1 MSRPPLPLG
10 TWGKI
15 RRYRLTSSTW
25 RAVTNFRDFDGRTR
39 RVERTGSSGAKAE
52 QKLKEALA
60 GRARVGRLG
69 EISPDTRVSDI
80 APVWLDGLRRLNR
93 ADATILA
100 YEDSLRVHVL
110 KGVGALQ
117 VRELTVGVAERFL
130 IAVQTKAGPSAAK
143 HAKTV
148 LSGIMGMAAR
158 HEAIAH
164 NPLKEVS
171 AIATPRKEARSLTL
185 DEVRT
190 IRAGIRADAKA
201 VERDLP
207 DLVDFMLGT
216 GLRIGETLATVWPAV
231 DLAGGQVEVRGTVV
245 RNKSGLVIQPR
256 PKSHS
261 GWRKLHLPDWLSVV
275 LTNRE
280 HVETEWD
287 VVFPSQLAKLRDRS
301 NTSADLRDAL
311 DPLGFDWVTSHTFR
325 KTAATMLDEGGL
337 TVREIAD
344 QLGHANVSMT
354 QNVYFG
360 RRQATKRAAE
370 ALDVIG
376 KDDETTKDG
385 APDDEDGDGTV
396 EDSGDEKCG

>member
-1 MSRPPLPLG
+1 VSRPPLPLG

-15 RRYRLTSSTW
+15 RRYKLTASTW
-25 RAVTNFRDFDGRTR
+25 RATTNFRDYDGHTR
-39 RVERTGSSGAKAE
+39 QVERTGSTGAKAE
-52 QKLKEALA
+52 RRLLEALTN
-60 GRARVGRLG
+60 RARVGRLG
-69 EISPDTRVSDI
+69 EISADTRIADI
-80 APVWLDGLRRLNR
+80 APVWLEGLRRLNR
-93 ADATILA
+93 AEATMSA

-130 IAVQTKAGPSAAK
+130 IAVQEKAGPSAAK

-148 LSGIMGMAAR
+148 LSGIMALAAR

-171 AIATPRKEARSLTL
+171 AIATPRKEARSMTL

-190 IRAGIRADAKA
+190 LRAGIRADAKA
-201 VERDLP
+201 VDRDLP

-216 GLRIGETLATVWPAV
+216 GLRIGETLAVVWDAV
-231 DLAGGQVEVRGTVV
+231 DRVGGQVEVRGTVV
-245 RNKSGLVIQPR
+245 RGKDGLKIQPR
-256 PKSHS
+256 PKTRS
-261 GWRKLHLPDWLSVV
+261 GWRKLHLPDWLAVV
-275 LTNRE
+275 LDNRE

-287 VVFPSQLAKLRDRS
+287 VVFPSQLGKLRDRS
-301 NTSADLRDAL
+301 NTASDLRDAL
-311 DPLGFDWVTSHTFR
+311 DPLGFEWATSHTFR
-325 KTAATMLDEGGL
+325 KTAATLLDEGGL
-337 TVREIAD
+337 SVREIAD

-360 RRQATKRAAE
+360 RRQATERAAR

-376 KDDETTKDG
+376 KDR
-385 APDDEDGDGTV
+385 
-396 EDSGDEKCG
+396 DEKYG